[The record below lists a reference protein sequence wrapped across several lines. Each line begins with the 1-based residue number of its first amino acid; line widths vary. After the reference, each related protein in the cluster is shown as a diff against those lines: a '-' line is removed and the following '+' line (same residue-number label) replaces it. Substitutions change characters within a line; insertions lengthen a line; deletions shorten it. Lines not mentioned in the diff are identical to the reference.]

1 MASKIKV
8 TNLAKFAILLSLSKG
23 RQHGYGLMKKVEDAL
38 GVRPSPAQVYPFL
51 SSLVKK
57 GYVEVIERG
66 TREKKEY
73 VLTKEGK
80 RMLSG
85 FLHKFSDL
93 FEIAIEGNITQCAHC
108 KCKVYG
114 KAYTEKRKGILM
126 PFCCPHCAA
135 NYLKK

>member
-1 MASKIKV
+1 MEDSLKV

-38 GVRPSPAQVYPFL
+38 GVRQSPAQVYPFL

-85 FLHKFSDL
+85 L
-93 FEIAIEGNITQCAHC
+93 FVQVSAVFCIFVEGS
-108 KCKVYG
+108 
-114 KAYTEKRKGILM
+114 
-126 PFCCPHCAA
+126 
-135 NYLKK
+135 

>member
-1 MASKIKV
+1 MAGTIKI

-23 RQHGYGLMKKVEDAL
+23 KQHGYGLMNKVEGEL

-57 GYVEVIERG
+57 GYVRVIERG
-66 TREKKEY
+66 AREKKEY
-73 VLTKEGK
+73 TLTKEGRK
-80 RMLSG
+80 MLSG

-93 FEIAIEGNITQCAHC
+93 FEIAFEGNITQCAHC
-108 KCKVYG
+108 KCKIYG
-114 KAYTEKRKGILM
+114 KAHMEGKM